1 MEDLT
6 VLFQVLLG
14 AGIGSIIWLCY
25 NAYLRRNNLSNE
37 NRIGNFSIKFH
48 KFFWFIVI
56 PTWTL
61 TGTIDYLVYWSDLNY
76 FPMTLFMTME
86 FIYCVLMV
94 VSFVGFF
101 KFKKYSWYTTL
112 SFLSLMLALEA
123 LMLVYLSS
131 IGAYEVSD
139 IGGLLGKITINVPS
153 FIYYYKR
160 RPLFFDNVNK
170 TNTKIEDSIMF
181 CRFCGKAIPSDS
193 VYCPSCGNK
202 IQ

>member
-25 NAYLRRNNLSNE
+25 NAYLRKNKLPNVNK
-37 NRIGNFSIKFH
+37 IGDYSIKFH
-48 KFFWFIVI
+48 KFFWFIII

-61 TGTIDYLVYWSDLNY
+61 TGTLDYLIYWGDFNY
-76 FPMTLFMTME
+76 FPMTFFMAME

-94 VSFVGFF
+94 ASFVGFF

-112 SFLSLMLALEA
+112 SFLSLMLVLET

-131 IGAYEVSD
+131 IGAFEASD
-139 IGGLLGKITINVPS
+139 IGALLGKISINVPS

-160 RPLFFDNVNK
+160 RPLFFDDINK
-170 TNTKIEDSIMF
+170 VKIENDDSIMY
-181 CRFCGKAIPSDS
+181 CRFCGKEIPSDS
-193 VYCPSCGNK
+193 FYCPSCGNK
-202 IQ
+202 IK